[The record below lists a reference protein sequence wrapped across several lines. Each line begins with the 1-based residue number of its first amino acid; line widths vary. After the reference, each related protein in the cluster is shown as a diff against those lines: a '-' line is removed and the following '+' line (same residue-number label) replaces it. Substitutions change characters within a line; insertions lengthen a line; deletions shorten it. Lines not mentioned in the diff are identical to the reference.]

1 MMRERA
7 PMLALMSLLFPCLA
21 LAAGPAASTLD
32 ATQSRYAKLDGM
44 RVHYKS
50 LGEGDTAL
58 VFIHG
63 WTCNLTFW
71 RTQVPAFE
79 GKVRMILID
88 LPGHGQ
94 SDKPEISYTMDLFA
108 RSVDAVLRDAG
119 VEKAVLIGHSMG
131 TPVARQFYRLFPKKT
146 VSLVAVDGP
155 LRPPANMKPA
165 YVDGLVAR
173 YSTSRFKESVS
184 KLVDAMFPKQPPAE
198 VRDAVKSAMQSTPP
212 HVAQSAMRA
221 MYEPAI
227 WEESKISI
235 PVQAIMANKRQFGT
249 PEYQKYVRK
258 LCPDADFVVI
268 DGVGHFL
275 MLDKPDVFNKT
286 LAGFLAKQGLLKS

>member
-1 MMRERA
+1 M
-7 PMLALMSLLFPCLA
+7 
-21 LAAGPAASTLD
+21 
-32 ATQSRYAKLDGM
+32 
-44 RVHYKS
+44 
-50 LGEGDTAL
+50 
-58 VFIHG
+58 
-63 WTCNLTFW
+63 
-71 RTQVPAFE
+71 QVPAFE
-79 GKVRMILID
+79 GKIRMILID

-94 SDKPEISYTMDLFA
+94 SDKPEINYTMDLFA

-146 VSLVAVDGP
+146 VALVAVDGP

-165 YVDGLVAR
+165 YVNDFVAR
-173 YSTSRFKESVS
+173 YSASNFKDNVS
-184 KLVDAMFPKQPPAE
+184 KIVDSMFPKQTSAD

-221 MYEPAI
+221 MYDPAI
-227 WEESKISI
+227 WEESKISV
-235 PVQAIMANKRQFGT
+235 PVQAVMAKNKPFGSADY
-249 PEYQKYVRK
+249 EKYVPQ
-258 LCPDADFVVI
+258 LCPNVDFVAI

-286 LAGFLAKQGLLKS
+286 LAEFLVKQGLLKS

>member
-21 LAAGPAASTLD
+21 LGAGPAANPLD
-32 ATQSRYAKLDGM
+32 AARSRYAKLDGI

-50 LGEGDTAL
+50 VGDSETAL

-79 GKVRMILID
+79 GKIRMILID

-94 SDKPEISYTMDLFA
+94 SDKPEINYTMDLFA

-146 VSLVAVDGP
+146 VALVAVDGP

-165 YVDGLVAR
+165 YVDQFVAR
-173 YSTSRFKESVS
+173 YYASKFKESVS
-184 KLVDAMFPKQPPAE
+184 KVVDSMFPKETSAD
-198 VRDAVKSAMQSTPP
+198 VRDAVRSAMQSTPP

-221 MYEPAI
+221 MYDPAI
-227 WEESKISI
+227 WEESKIPV
-235 PVQAIMANKRQFGT
+235 PVQAIVANKRQFGS
-249 PEYQKYVRK
+249 PDYEKYVRK
-258 LCPDADFVVI
+258 LCPNVDFVVI

-286 LAGFLAKQGLLKS
+286 LAGFLAKQGVLKS

>member
-21 LAAGPAASTLD
+21 LAAGPAASSLD
-32 ATQSRYAKLDGM
+32 AVQSRFAKLDGI

-50 LGEGDTAL
+50 LDDGETAL

-71 RTQVPAFE
+71 RMQVPAFE
-79 GKVRMILID
+79 GKIRMILID

-94 SDKPEISYTMDLFA
+94 SDMPEINYTMDLFA

-131 TPVARQFYRLFPKKT
+131 TPVARQFCRLFPKKI
-146 VSLVAVDGP
+146 VALVAVDGP

-165 YVDGLVAR
+165 YVNDFVAR
-173 YSTSRFKESVS
+173 YSAS
-184 KLVDAMFPKQPPAE
+184 K
-198 VRDAVKSAMQSTPP
+198 
-212 HVAQSAMRA
+212 
-221 MYEPAI
+221 
-227 WEESKISI
+227 
-235 PVQAIMANKRQFGT
+235 
-249 PEYQKYVRK
+249 
-258 LCPDADFVVI
+258 
-268 DGVGHFL
+268 
-275 MLDKPDVFNKT
+275 
-286 LAGFLAKQGLLKS
+286 